1 MNTIDMTPTWTGII
15 PAMIAIIKNPD
26 ASFESQKMVQE
37 EFLKMAKLA
46 DSYVEHCKDQE
57 GDS

>member
-1 MNTIDMTPTWTGII
+1 MDTIDITPKWTGLTPVLIT
-15 PAMIAIIKNPD
+15 IIKNPN

-46 DSYVEHCKDQE
+46 DSYVELVKAQKE
-57 GDS
+57 ES

>member
-1 MNTIDMTPTWTGII
+1 MKTINITPTWAGIT
-15 PAMIAIIKNPD
+15 PAMLAIIKNPN
-26 ASFESQKMVQE
+26 ASFESQKMIQE

-46 DSYVEHCKDQE
+46 DSYVEHCKEQE

>member
-1 MNTIDMTPTWTGII
+1 MKTIDMTPTWTGII
-15 PAMIAIIKNPD
+15 PAMIAIIKNPN
-26 ASFESQKMVQE
+26 ASFESQKMIQA

-46 DSYVEHCKDQE
+46 DSYIEHVKEQE